1 MENSLILSDLYVKA
15 RSKSLSFIP
24 VKVVGVEFC
33 QKACE
38 AFFAENQIEFEKKE
52 SVYVAKTKSIKIY
65 CGDFFTCPITEK
77 VEN

>member
-1 MENSLILSDLYVKA
+1 MTFTSKPV
-15 RSKSLSFIP
+15 SKSLSFIP

-38 AFFAENQIEFEKKE
+38 AFFTENQIEFEKKE
-52 SVYVAKTKSIKIY
+52 SVFVAKTKSIKIY
-65 CGDFFTCPITEK
+65 CGDFFKCPITEK